1 MNKRIKIKETPRT
14 DEDTQNFVAWYK
26 WMYGDTSEATGT
38 GQLPTIEKRE
48 EKLHVRI
55 WKRKIRF
62 ALGNWANRQYIHKGW
77 RKDTQLWRYYS
88 ELYLWYFPKVLDN
101 NLGADE

>member
-1 MNKRIKIKETPRT
+1 
-14 DEDTQNFVAWYK
+14 
-26 WMYGDTSEATGT
+26 MYGDTSEATGT

-62 ALGNWANRQYIHKGW
+62 ALGNWANRQYIHKG
-77 RKDTQLWRYYS
+77 
-88 ELYLWYFPKVLDN
+88 
-101 NLGADE
+101 